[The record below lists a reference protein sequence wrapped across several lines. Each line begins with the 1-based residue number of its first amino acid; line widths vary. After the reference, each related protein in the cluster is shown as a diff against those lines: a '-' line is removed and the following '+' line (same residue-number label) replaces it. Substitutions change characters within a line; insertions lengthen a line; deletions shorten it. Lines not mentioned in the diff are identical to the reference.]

1 MRKVL
6 LTVMMVSSL
15 LAFNACKKDGAVGP
29 QGPAGPTGATGA
41 AGPAGAVGPQGAAG
55 VPGAAGAAGS
65 KILGL
70 TVDPTTE
77 GVVGDYAFNTTTK
90 TLFGPKT
97 AAGWGTGISLVGAA
111 GANGTNGTNGNKFI
125 ANNGAP
131 DATTAPNAVTGD
143 FYFDKSTGIFY
154 GPKLADGTWMNT
166 MPLGTAYAAK
176 VYTITRGFES
186 VVEDAGV
193 RVTGQK
199 VSAAY
204 SNFNLFTSY
213 QVTALD
219 RIRIEQYPG
228 WINNREMK
236 VETVPGTFSTVVTY
250 ANIGALPVGTKFV
263 YTGKPTA
270 QFDLTQNDK
279 DRLMVQAG
287 AAFDYLTYATAQD
300 ATLGTNLVLATRKT
314 YTITED
320 PTRFYT
326 TYKAVVKFDVNTIV
340 PGFDAYK
347 QTGKAFV
354 KYKYYNAKTA
364 TAGNTVITPSVSYDS
379 HSGDG
384 NGWYGLDR
392 WSNSFVGLP
401 GATGSTDVNAGNSP
415 FSVSG
420 YGYGLMGGSY
430 LGDAGTS
437 HTFGPNNV
445 ATEVNVAAGAGVVD
459 PTYYRN
465 GKSVTNFTIVSG
477 SNTGLAPQTVGDTYY
492 SSANNN
498 LYVIASG
505 STSTTGV
512 PVVGNS
518 IMVNQ
523 NSGGYEASVIAGV
536 KLVQMQIL
544 VFPSVVVAKAKDQG
558 VDINDA
564 TAMESFAK
572 KNNIKL

>member
-15 LAFNACKKDGAVGP
+15 LAFNACKKDGAT
-29 QGPAGPTGATGA
+29 GPAGAPGATGP
-41 AGPAGAVGPQGAAG
+41 AGPAGAVGPAGAAG
-55 VPGAAGAAGS
+55 VPGAAGAPGS

-70 TVDPTTE
+70 TADPTATD
-77 GVVGDYAFNTTTK
+77 GAVGDYAFNKTTK
-90 TLFGPKT
+90 TLWGPKV
-97 AAGWGTGISLVGAA
+97 AAGWAGTNTSLQGVAGVNGTQFLA
-111 GANGTNGTNGNKFI
+111 GA
-125 ANNGAP
+125 GAP
-131 DATTAPNAVTGD
+131 TPATGATGD
-143 FYFDKSTGIFY
+143 FYFDQTSGTFY
-154 GPKLADGTWMNT
+154 GPKQADGSWLNT
-166 MPLGTAYAAK
+166 LPLGTAYAAK
-176 VYTITRGFES
+176 VYTFSKGFES

-199 VSAAY
+199 VTATY
-204 SNFNLFTSY
+204 TNFNLFTSY

-236 VETVPGTFSTVVTY
+236 IETAPGNNNFATVVTY
-250 ANIGALPVGTKFV
+250 ANIGAIPVGTKFV
-263 YTGKPTA
+263 YTNMPTA

-279 DRLMVQAG
+279 DRLMINAG

-300 ATLGTNLVLATRKT
+300 VSLGTNLVLATRKT
-314 YTITED
+314 YKITED

-326 TYKAVVKFDVNTIV
+326 TYKAVVKFDVNTVV
-340 PGFDAYK
+340 PGFDGYK

-364 TAGNTVITPSVSYDS
+364 TAGNTVITPSVYYDS

-384 NGWYGLDR
+384 NGWYGLDE

-401 GATGSTDVNAGNSP
+401 GAVGSTDGNAGNSP
-415 FSVSG
+415 FSVS
-420 YGYGLMGGSY
+420 GYGLMGGSY

-437 HTFGPNNV
+437 HTFGPNNNV

-459 PTYYRN
+459 PTYYSN

-477 SNTGLAPQTVGDTYY
+477 TNPGLIAQTVGDTYY
-492 SSANNN
+492 NSANNN
-498 LYVIASG
+498 LYFIASG

-523 NSGGYEASVIAGV
+523 NSGGYEPSVIAGT

-544 VFPSVVVAKAKDQG
+544 VFPSMVVSAAKAKG
-558 VDINDA
+558 VDINNA
-564 TAMESFAK
+564 NALNKFV
-572 KNNIKL
+572 KL